1 MGRVSRAAWIYIA
14 AVVVAA
20 ASVVAPSLSGP
31 PMGTGWWLS
40 LGVLMLLFLICDSAP
55 TPLAARQSAWSPSSS
70 ATLAAVVLLGPVGAA
85 LVGAVSVLGLRRKLQ
100 AVQVCRSDL
109 QRLPRQHG
117 RRGVIY
123 GRDNRIRSRRNI
135 ANLEAAV
142 PMHLRAIQHQT
153 EIF

>member
-70 ATLAAVVLLGPVGAA
+70 ATLAAVVAVVGVTVQPDGAFRPRLMSLAAPGPLLASVALTVVVVPEVVTRLLDGLIVSWVAA
-85 LVGAVSVLGLRRKLQ
+85 GS
-100 AVQVCRSDL
+100 
-109 QRLPRQHG
+109 
-117 RRGVIY
+117 
-123 GRDNRIRSRRNI
+123 
-135 ANLEAAV
+135 AACA
-142 PMHLRAIQHQT
+142 R
-153 EIF
+153 